1 MSFDCFLQI
10 KGSNAPTGEST
21 DSAYS
26 KWIELESFSFGA
38 SNPST
43 IGSGTPGS
51 GAGRVA
57 LSTFNVLK
65 PYDNASPDLFLG
77 CCLGN
82 HFESATVVLRKAG
95 GGQIV
100 FLQYDFKEVYID
112 SVQQS
117 GAAGAGDKP
126 SESVSFSFQQV
137 QVTYTPQTAQGG
149 KGTPNVKG
157 WNVTTNEKV

>member
-26 KWIELESFSFGA
+26 KWIELDSFSFGA

-57 LSTFNVLK
+57 VSAFNVMK
-65 PYDNASPDLFLG
+65 SYDNASPDLFLG
-77 CCLGN
+77 CCMGN
-82 HFESATVVLRKAG
+82 HFDSATVVLRKAG
-95 GGQIV
+95 SGQNV
-100 FLQYDFKEVYID
+100 FLQYDFKEVFID

-117 GAAGAGDKP
+117 GSG
-126 SESVSFSFQQV
+126 
-137 QVTYTPQTAQGG
+137 
-149 KGTPNVKG
+149 
-157 WNVTTNEKV
+157 